1 MGKRNL
7 LREKRVLAVDDEPD
21 VLRTLE
27 ELLHMCTVVKAST
40 FDEAKELLENKY
52 FDIVILDIMG
62 VDGYR
67 LLDIAKERG
76 MVAVMLTA
84 HALSSE
90 NIIKSYKEGA
100 ASFLPKE
107 KMTEIPA
114 LLNELLE
121 LLEKGK
127 SPWLRWLDRWV
138 SYYDEKFGPDWK
150 NKDKEFWEDFS
161 QWD

>member
-7 LREKRVLAVDDEPD
+7 LRGKRVLAVDDEPD

>member
-1 MGKRNL
+1 
-7 LREKRVLAVDDEPD
+7 VLAVDDEED
-21 VLRTLE
+21 VLKTLE
-27 ELLHMCTVVKAST
+27 ELLHMCTVVKASS
-40 FDEAKELLENKY
+40 FDEAKDLLENKY

-62 VDGYR
+62 VDGYK

-84 HALSSE
+84 HALTSE
-90 NIIKSYKEGA
+90 DIAKSYKDGA

-107 KMTEIPA
+107 KMTEVPA

-121 LLEKGK
+121 LLERGK
-127 SPWLRWLDRWV
+127 SPWMRWLDRWV
-138 SYYDEKFGPDWK
+138 SFYDEKFGPDWK
-150 NKDKEFWEDFS
+150 NKDKEFWENFG

>member
-7 LREKRVLAVDDEPD
+7 LRGKRVLAVDDELD